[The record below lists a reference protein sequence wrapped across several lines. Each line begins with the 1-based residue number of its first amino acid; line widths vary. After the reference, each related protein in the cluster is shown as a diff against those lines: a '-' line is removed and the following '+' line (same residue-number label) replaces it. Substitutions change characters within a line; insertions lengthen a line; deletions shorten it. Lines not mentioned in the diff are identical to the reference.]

1 MPSSATSKAPN
12 SEVCQTRLYCIF
24 KINKQTKKQLE
35 EKEEEEEEEE
45 VKFTIRIKEQGFLLM
60 QSQALGEREI

>member
-1 MPSSATSKAPN
+1 MPSLATSKAPN

-35 EKEEEEEEEE
+35 EEEEEEEEE

-60 QSQALGEREI
+60 QSQAPGEREI

>member
-1 MPSSATSKAPN
+1 MPSSTISKAPN
-12 SEVCQTRLYCIF
+12 SEVGQTRLYRIF
-24 KINKQTKKQLE
+24 KINKQTNKQLE
-35 EKEEEEEEEE
+35 EKEEEEEE